1 MTAVTD
7 IEDERLARK
16 VLSLVVEPG
25 DWRYL
30 ALARELGGVGLLR
43 ALLHD
48 PRRHEMLEA
57 VAVRLRSIDVDAEL
71 RRAERT
77 GQRFV
82 TPLDEEWPPQ
92 LEDLDGQVDAL
103 IDRGGVPLGL
113 WVRGPRRLDQLARS
127 VAVVGSRSAT
137 TYGEELAGDIAAE
150 LGHAGVPVVSGAA
163 IGIDYA
169 AHRGAVS
176 ARAVTVAVLAGGA
189 DRPYPAAHRRMIDH
203 LSAEHLVVSEAPP
216 GAAHTR
222 IRFLVRNRLIAA
234 LTRGTVVVE
243 AAARSGALCTMNWAT
258 RLNRVVMA
266 VPGPV
271 TMASSVGTHQ
281 AIRNGVASLVTSGK
295 EVLELVG
302 SPGEHLT
309 TEPRGPEN
317 VRDALTAHQRRVLDG
332 VPVGESASAE
342 SIAYAVGLGIGSV
355 RRALTHL
362 EAVGLV
368 VGEGRGWHLTEAARA
383 PG

>member
-1 MTAVTD
+1 MTVITD
-7 IEDERLARK
+7 IEDERVARQ

-43 ALLHD
+43 ALHD
-48 PRRHEMLEA
+48 DPGRHKLLEA
-57 VAVRLRSIDVDAEL
+57 VAVRLASLDIDAEL
-71 RRAERT
+71 DRAERT

-82 TPLDEEWPPQ
+82 TPVDDEWPAQLDALDEQRDPF
-92 LEDLDGQVDAL
+92 

-113 WVRGPRRLDQLARS
+113 WVRGPGRLDRLAGS

-163 IGIDYA
+163 VGIDYA

-176 ARAVTVAVLAGGA
+176 ARSATVAVLAGGA
-189 DRPYPAAHRRMIDH
+189 DRPYPPAHRRMIEH
-203 LSAEHLVVSEAPP
+203 LAAEHLVVSEAPP

-222 IRFLVRNRLIAA
+222 VRFLVRNRLIAA
-234 LTRGTVVVE
+234 LARGTVIVE
-243 AAARSGALCTMNWAT
+243 AAARSGALSTMNWAA

-271 TMASSVGTHQ
+271 TMATSVGAHQ
-281 AIRNGVASLVTSGK
+281 AIRNGVATLVTSGK
-295 EVLELVG
+295 DVLELVG
-302 SPGEHLT
+302 STGQHLT
-309 TEPRGPEN
+309 TEPRGPEKA
-317 VRDALTAHQRRVLDG
+317 RDTLTANQRRVLDG
-332 VPVGESASAE
+332 VPVGESVGAA
-342 SIAYAVGLGIGSV
+342 SIAYTAGLGIGSV
-355 RRALTHL
+355 RRALEHL
-362 EAVGLV
+362 EDVGLV
-368 VGEGRGWHLTEAARA
+368 TREGKGWHLTAAA
-383 PG
+383 MD